1 MPNYLHHK
9 TSNDM
14 KIHIKKV
21 LNMHIENSTLD
32 KYISSIFNLNNFDP
46 TYVFRLPDKKNR
58 TLVFRKSDFTI
69 AVFPNVTNVNKFNDL
84 AELQMSSSIKHPV
97 KVKNEE
103 FFDEL
108 KDERL
113 IFENNLSNNFDDHDD
128 DGMKEIVDENVRSEK
143 NFIKFM
149 SDLNA
154 DLEEE
159 DLREKYRKIHT
170 QSGNQKQTFS
180 GKIQPKQ
187 ETKEEEWEEFG
198 LSGWT
203 GSMSASK
210 NEFSNKEKFVATRC
224 LSRKIAKHYFSLQ
237 VKKIE
242 KNISS
247 NY

>member
-1 MPNYLHHK
+1 
-9 TSNDM
+9 M

-21 LNMHIENSTLD
+21 LNMHMENSTLD
-32 KYISSIFNLNNFDP
+32 KYISLIFNLNNFDP
-46 TYVFRLPDKKNR
+46 TYVFRLPDKRNR
-58 TLVFRKSDFTI
+58 TLVFRKSDFLA
-69 AVFPNVTNVNKFNDL
+69 AVFPNVTNVNKFNDR

-113 IFENNLSNNFDDHDD
+113 IFEDNLSNNFDDHDD
-128 DGMKEIVDENVRSEK
+128 NMKEIVDENVRSEK
-143 NFIKFM
+143 DFIQFM
-149 SDLNA
+149 TDLNA

-159 DLREKYRKIHT
+159 DLREKYRIKQA
-170 QSGNQKQTFS
+170 QSGTQKQSYS

-198 LSGWT
+198 LIGWT

-210 NEFSNKEKFVATRC
+210 NEFSKNEKFVASRC
-224 LSRKIAKHYFSLQ
+224 LRKTAKH
-237 VKKIE
+237 
-242 KNISS
+242 
-247 NY
+247 